1 MTLDDDVLTKASAL
15 PVAPGPQPTAAQAH
29 CPFLL
34 PCLRVLAEQLR
45 RCAQLGEALLH
56 TLAEAPDETGGHP
69 MWRLCSPYLGSVA
82 RSPPGC
88 LPKPPAPD
96 RKGLSGVA
104 HAGRGRPGHQAKWQA
119 PTSRDAAR
127 L

>member
-1 MTLDDDVLTKASAL
+1 MLTGVGATRGPWSRRSRAGPLCVLA
-15 PVAPGPQPTAAQAH
+15 
-29 CPFLL
+29 

-45 RCAQLGEALLH
+45 RCAQQGEALLH

-88 LPKPPAPD
+88 LPKPPSP
-96 RKGLSGVA
+96 
-104 HAGRGRPGHQAKWQA
+104 
-119 PTSRDAAR
+119 
-127 L
+127 